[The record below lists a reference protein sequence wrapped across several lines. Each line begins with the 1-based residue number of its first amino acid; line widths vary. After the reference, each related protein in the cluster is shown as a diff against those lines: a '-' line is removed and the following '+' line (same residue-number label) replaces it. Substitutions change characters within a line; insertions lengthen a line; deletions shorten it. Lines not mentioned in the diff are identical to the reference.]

1 MPFASKKQRRWMH
14 KNKPEIAQRWE
25 NEEKVRSFKPKKGFT
40 RSQLRALKNPDLSH
54 PLAGITPKP
63 TEKEADELMSNLPI
77 TDKKLKSM
85 GKKRKKIRSFK
96 PKKKGLLEGQGYY

>member
-1 MPFASKKQRRWMH
+1 MPFTSKKQRRWMH

-25 NEEKVRSFKPKKGFT
+25 DEEKVRSFKPIKGK
-40 RSQLRALKNPDLSH
+40 LPPH

-96 PKKKGLLEGQGYY
+96 PKKKGLLQGQGYY

>member
-1 MPFASKKQRRWMH
+1 MH

-25 NEEKVRSFKPKKGFT
+25 NEEKVRSFKPIKGK
-40 RSQLRALKNPDLSH
+40 LPPH

-63 TEKEADELMSNLPI
+63 TEEEADELMSNLPI

-96 PKKKGLLEGQGYY
+96 PKKKGLLQGQGYY